1 MQDKSKNT
9 KEGDQGKSQVT
20 AVDSVSSLMH
30 EDKDLKEFVFFF
42 PKGKLYSFWN
52 LNTLRLLELV
62 IYNSQNS

>member
-42 PKGKLYSFWN
+42 PRENYILFEIW
-52 LNTLRLLELV
+52 TL
-62 IYNSQNS
+62 

>member
-42 PKGKLYSFWN
+42 PRENYILF
-52 LNTLRLLELV
+52 E
-62 IYNSQNS
+62 I

>member
-30 EDKDLKEFVFFF
+30 EDKDLKEFVFFSSH
-42 PKGKLYSFWN
+42 Y
-52 LNTLRLLELV
+52 LV
-62 IYNSQNS
+62 SYKYPVRETC

>member
-30 EDKDLKEFVFFF
+30 EVKDLKEFFFF
-42 PKGKLYSFWN
+42 PKGKLYYSWN